1 MAKSD
6 SGGDQ
11 SRFFYSLDTIA
22 SSPQELAFCQASLS
36 PTGGAAT
43 PLQSAGDSDAGE
55 SGAYRESLDSGCSGD
70 FVPPCFDSESPNDLE
85 SRKKQLNN
93 VGIEEEEEVFDLDLL
108 DDLDIEEIEKD

>member
-22 SSPQELAFCQASLS
+22 SSPQELAFCQASVS

-43 PLQSAGDSDAGE
+43 PLQSAGDSDIGE

-70 FVPPCFDSESPNDLE
+70 FVPCFDSESPNNFEL
-85 SRKKQLNN
+85 RKKQLN